1 VTATIVMEFARGTAA
16 RRAIAGGSWPQALR
30 DLVNRNRRRYGG
42 YVVHLSIVL
51 LVVGVTASSAYSTV
65 REGHLAPGASMRIDG
80 YTLRNVGV
88 FQRKGPNYTFDFVRL
103 AVSRNGHAA
112 GELDPGQRQ
121 YDTGQVGN
129 EVDIRSSLTTGTD
142 LYSILQGVDA
152 NGGGGVSVKV
162 LVNPA
167 VGLVWL
173 AGVVFAL
180 GALITIW
187 PDPREARQLARRYGE
202 LLARSEA

>member
-1 VTATIVMEFARGTAA
+1 M
-16 RRAIAGGSWPQALR
+16 
-30 DLVNRNRRRYGG
+30 
-42 YVVHLSIVL
+42 
-51 LVVGVTASSAYSTV
+51 TASSAYTTV
-65 REGHLAPGASMRIDG
+65 RETHLALHQSLRIDG
-80 YTLRNVGV
+80 YTVRNDGV
-88 FQRKGPNYTFDFVRL
+88 YQRKGPNYTFEFARL
-103 AVSRNGHAA
+103 AVTRNGHAD
-112 GELDPGQRQ
+112 GILDPGQRV

-129 EVDIRSSLTTGTD
+129 QVDIRSSYTTGTD
-142 LYSILQGVDA
+142 LYSILQGVDK
-152 NGGGGVSVKV
+152 GGSGGVSVKM

>member
-1 VTATIVMEFARGTAA
+1 M
-16 RRAIAGGSWPQALR
+16 
-30 DLVNRNRRRYGG
+30 
-42 YVVHLSIVL
+42 L

-65 REGHLAPGASMRIDG
+65 REAHLGLHQSMQVDG
-80 YTLRNVGV
+80 YTLRNDGV
-88 FQRKGPNYTFDFVRL
+88 FQRKGPNYTLDFVRL
-103 AVSRNGHAA
+103 AVLRNGRPD
-112 GELDPGQRQ
+112 GVLGPGQRV
-121 YDTGQVGN
+121 YDTQQVGN
-129 EVDIRSSLTTGTD
+129 EVDIRTNYATGTD
-142 LYSILQGVDA
+142 LYSILQGVDS
-152 NGGGGVSVKV
+152 NGSGGVSVKV

-173 AGVVFAL
+173 AGIVFAL

>member
-1 VTATIVMEFARGTAA
+1 VPGRQRGVAQ
-16 RRAIAGGSWPQALR
+16 R
-30 DLVNRNRRRYGG
+30 
-42 YVVHLSIVL
+42 L
-51 LVVGVTASSAYSTV
+51 LVVAEY
-65 REGHLAPGASMRIDG
+65 
-80 YTLRNVGV
+80 
-88 FQRKGPNYTFDFVRL
+88 VRL
-103 AVSRNGHAA
+103 QVYKG
-112 GELDPGQRQ
+112 GKPDGILEPGLRQ

-129 EVDIRSSLTTGTD
+129 EVDIRSSLLTGTD
-142 LYSILQGVDA
+142 LYSILQAPDR
-152 NGGGGVSVKV
+152 NGSGVSVKV

>member
-1 VTATIVMEFARGTAA
+1 
-16 RRAIAGGSWPQALR
+16 
-30 DLVNRNRRRYGG
+30 
-42 YVVHLSIVL
+42 
-51 LVVGVTASSAYSTV
+51 
-65 REGHLAPGASMRIDG
+65 
-80 YTLRNVGV
+80 
-88 FQRKGPNYTFDFVRL
+88 
-103 AVSRNGHAA
+103 VSRDGKAA
-112 GELDPGQRQ
+112 GVLEPGLRQ
-121 YDTGQVGN
+121 YETGQTGN
-129 EVDIRSSLTTGTD
+129 EVDIRSSLLTGTD
-142 LYSILQGVDA
+142 LYTILQAPDQ
-152 NGGGGVSVKV
+152 NGNGVSVKV